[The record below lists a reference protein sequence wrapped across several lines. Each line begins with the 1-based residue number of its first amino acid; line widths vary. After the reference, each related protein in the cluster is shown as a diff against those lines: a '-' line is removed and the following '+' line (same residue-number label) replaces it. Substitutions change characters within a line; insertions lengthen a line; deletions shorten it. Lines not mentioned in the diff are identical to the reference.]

1 MTLHK
6 VLNGYI
12 ATTQEK
18 KFTKISYHLYIITF
32 TLIIVLP
39 CYFILEMT
47 VVCV

>member
-18 KFTKISYHLYIITF
+18 KFTKTSYHLYINNCSSMLFYIRNDGCVC
-32 TLIIVLP
+32 IIN
-39 CYFILEMT
+39 C
-47 VVCV
+47 